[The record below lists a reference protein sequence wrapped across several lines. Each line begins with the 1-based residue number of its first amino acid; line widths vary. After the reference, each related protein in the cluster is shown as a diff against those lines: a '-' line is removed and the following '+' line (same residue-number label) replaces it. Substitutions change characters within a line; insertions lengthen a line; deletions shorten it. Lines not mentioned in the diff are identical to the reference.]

1 VGWSIVA
8 AQRAVRSTKA
18 ADGPKGLL
26 NEARWAEIVAAAAA
40 VFDEN
45 GYRASTIQE
54 VASRVGLLK
63 GSLYY
68 YIESKEDLLFAVVQ
82 AEYER
87 GIATLAED
95 DATASAT
102 PPARLAAFIHRWM
115 DVMLATLPQRLS
127 VLVSET
133 RHLGP
138 ERLDTIM
145 QQRQRIHDFVRSLIS
160 AGVESGDFDA
170 SVHPGVAT
178 NVLFSMMDGTQQ
190 WYRASGS
197 LSVPELTAWFVSF
210 VLHGLRAGSFDVPSP
225 TPTRHNGANVP
236 SH

>member
-1 VGWSIVA
+1 VT
-8 AQRAVRSTKA
+8 AQRAARSSKA

-26 NEARWAEIVAAAAA
+26 NQARWAEIVAAAAE
-40 VFDEN
+40 VFHEN
-45 GYRASTIQE
+45 GYRAATLQE

-87 GIATLAED
+87 GLATLEED
-95 DATASAT
+95 EATARAE
-102 PPARLAAFIHRWM
+102 PPVRLARFIHRWM
-115 DVMLATLPQRLS
+115 DVTLATLPQRTS
-127 VLVSET
+127 VLISET

-138 ERLDTIM
+138 ERLDTITR
-145 QQRQRIHDFVRSLIS
+145 QRQRIHDFVRVLVS
-160 AGVESGDFDA
+160 AGVASGDFDA

-197 LSVPELTAWFVSF
+197 LSVPELTDWLVSF
-210 VLHGLRAGSFDVPSP
+210 VLHGLAAGSLDVPVP
-225 TPTRHNGANVP
+225 TSAPTGVAASANR
-236 SH
+236 

>member
-1 VGWSIVA
+1 VT
-8 AQRAVRSTKA
+8 AQRGARSAKA

-26 NEARWAEIVAAAAA
+26 NEARWAEIVAAAAE
-40 VFDEN
+40 VFHEH
-45 GYRASTIQE
+45 GYRAATLQE

-87 GIATLAED
+87 GLGTLEED
-95 DATASAT
+95 EETARSE
-102 PPARLAAFIHRWM
+102 PPVRLAAFIHRWM
-115 DVMLATLPQRLS
+115 DVTLATLPQRTT

-138 ERLDTIM
+138 ERLETIM
-145 QQRQRIHDFVRSLIS
+145 RQRLRIHDFVRGLVS
-160 AGVESGDFDA
+160 AGVASGDFDA

-197 LSVPELTAWFVSF
+197 LSVAEITAWLASF
-210 VLHGLRAGSFDVPSP
+210 VLHGLAAGSLDVP
-225 TPTRHNGANVP
+225 VP
-236 SH
+236 SSATGAASANR